1 MSKSLHAAGL
11 RRSVLVVAAY
21 RDLEAAS
28 ATHVEAVG
36 RAATQLPQCSV
47 CPFGRDSGSEP
58 ASTARSDEGATV
70 DEGVVDEEAAAASAT
85 AECAARIA
93 ERGADAGV
101 LHLAMHGS
109 GARGLVS
116 SWRTDVVAIAEPSAH
131 VSARRNSQ
139 AKAGRSGDWLRGLT
153 CLPNC

>member
-1 MSKSLHAAGL
+1 M
-11 RRSVLVVAAY
+11 VEAY
-21 RDLEAAS
+21 RSLEAAS

-36 RAATQLPQCSV
+36 RAAAQLPQCSA
-47 CPFGRDSGSEP
+47 CPFGSDSSSNQP
-58 ASTARSDEGATV
+58 ASTAQSDEGASV
-70 DEGVVDEEAAAASAT
+70 DEGVMGEEAAAAAVI

-116 SWRTDVVAIAEPSAH
+116 GWRTDVVAIAEPSAYL
-131 VSARRNSQ
+131 SAGSTLTP
-139 AKAGRSGDWLRGLT
+139 KAGCS
-153 CLPNC
+153 

>member
-1 MSKSLHAAGL
+1 
-11 RRSVLVVAAY
+11 VLVLEAY
-21 RDLEAAS
+21 RSIEAAS

-36 RAATQLPQCSV
+36 RAAAQLPQCSS
-47 CPFGRDSGSEP
+47 CPFGSDSRSSKP
-58 ASTARSDEGATV
+58 ASTAQSDEGEAV
-70 DEGVVDEEAAAASAT
+70 DKDVAGEEAAAASAT
-85 AECAARIA
+85 AECTARIA